1 MIDFIKRLQAKPLHV
16 RERIAYG
23 TAAGVTSI
31 VALVWFTTSLMTTG
45 MLAPELSSAAYF
57 NLHHEASDAVVDRT
71 SNTASGYLAGA
82 AAASLGARESSSKA
96 HLQIVS
102 VSHSSTLAA
111 SSTPRKTVLP
121 F

>member
-45 MLAPELSSAAYF
+45 MLAPELSSTAYF
-57 NLHHEASDAVVDRT
+57 NLRHEASATVVDHA
-71 SNTASGYLAGA
+71 SNPASGYLAGA
-82 AAASLGARESSSKA
+82 AGASLGAKQSSKA
-96 HLQIVS
+96 HLQIVD
-102 VSHSSTLAA
+102 VSRSSTLVA
-111 SSTPRKTVLP
+111 SSTPKKTVLP